1 MLTYNTQQKRL
12 ILPEYGRNIQQMVDH
27 CLTIED
33 RKERTDCAY
42 AIIRAMGNLFPALR
56 DGDDAKKLWDHLMI
70 MSDFRLDI
78 DFPFEPIGP
87 DRLNVLPDKIPYT
100 TQYIKYRHYGKT
112 IEHLVDK
119 AVTMD
124 EGPERDALVLYIA
137 NHMKNSCWRST
148 RTDVTTPRYSRTC
161 PNIATALS
169 VSTLRR
175 PTCMSSNKR
184 RPQQPERKN
193 ARNDYA

>member
-137 NHMKNSCWRST
+137 NHMKKLMLAVNKDGCDDAKIFKDLAEYSHGAIRL
-148 RTDVTTPRYSRTC
+148 DPETTHLHEFKQAPA
-161 PNIATALS
+161 PATGKK
-169 VSTLRR
+169 
-175 PTCMSSNKR
+175 KR
-184 RPQQPERKN
+184 KK
-193 ARNDYA
+193 